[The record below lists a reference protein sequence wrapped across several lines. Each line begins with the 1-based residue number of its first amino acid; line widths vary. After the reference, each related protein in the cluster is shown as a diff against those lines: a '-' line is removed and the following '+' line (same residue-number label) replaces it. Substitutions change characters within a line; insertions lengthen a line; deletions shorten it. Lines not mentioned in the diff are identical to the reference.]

1 MALKPNK
8 AGIFSRNSLQFPA
21 FPRRGRRLLAAVCM
35 AAAIVTVT
43 TLFPTYQALAQ
54 ISSSVEDMSVDSRHV
69 NIIVNKSR
77 TIKFETPFSAA
88 VVGNPGIADVLP
100 MSDRVVYIQGKK
112 TGTTNVSV
120 FDKKKQL
127 TAVLDIT
134 VTLDTTQIKRSIVES
149 IGNRSIRVTVSENQI
164 VLSGMARD
172 AEQAA
177 KAVAIAQAMV
187 SDKAVVNAMKIAP
200 SQQVM
205 LKVRFLEVNRQ
216 AAREI
221 GVNWYGSNQNG
232 TQGMSTGLS
241 YPTQTTTRT
250 GGAPVFQPS
259 GLLSTFASGTTSQ
272 PFGVAIANI
281 VNSGGVNIDA
291 MISMLEKRD
300 LVRSLA
306 EPDLVA
312 LSGDKASF
320 KAGGQIP
327 VPVPQMSS
335 SGTIIVIEWKDYGVE
350 LEFLPTVLSQ
360 GVINMSLHPKVSDLD
375 YSNAVQIVGYT
386 IPAVTNRETNTVI
399 ELRDGQS
406 FAISG
411 LLQHIGKRN
420 IAQLPW
426 LGSLPVLGAL
436 FRSSSYQQKE
446 TELVVIATPH
456 LVRPAAPG
464 QHLASPLD
472 ERMPP
477 NDVDFFLEGR
487 TDLRK
492 KYTKYVNGGGKLK
505 GPYGHLLPRA
515 ASGKAKASAP
525 SEMRLETLK

>member
-1 MALKPNK
+1 M
-8 AGIFSRNSLQFPA
+8 
-21 FPRRGRRLLAAVCM
+21 
-35 AAAIVTVT
+35 
-43 TLFPTYQALAQ
+43 
-54 ISSSVEDMSVDSRHV
+54 EDLSAENRHIT
-69 NIIVNKSR
+69 IIRYKSR

-88 VVGNPGIADVLP
+88 VVGNPEIADVLP
-100 MSDRVVYIQGKK
+100 MSDHVIYIQGKK

-120 FDKKKQL
+120 FDKNKQL
-127 TAVLDIT
+127 TAVIDIA

-149 IGNRSIRVTVSENQI
+149 IGNRNIRVTVSDEQI

-187 SDKAVVNAMKIAP
+187 SGKTVVNAMKIAP

-221 GVNWYGSNQNG
+221 GVNWYGANKSG
-232 TQGMSTGLS
+232 SQGMSTGLS
-241 YPTQTTTRT
+241 YPTQATTRT
-250 GGAPVFQPS
+250 GGVPVFLPS
-259 GLLSTFASGTTSQ
+259 SAISAFASGTTSA
-272 PFGVAIANI
+272 PFGVAIANV
-281 VNSGGVNIDA
+281 VNSGVNIDA

-350 LEFLPTVLSQ
+350 LQFLPTVLNS
-360 GVINMSLHPKVSDLD
+360 GIINLSLHPKVSDLD
-375 YSNAVQIVGYT
+375 YSNAVQVVGYT
-386 IPAVTNRETNTVI
+386 IPALTNRETETVI

-436 FRSSSYQQKE
+436 FRSSSYQEKE

-464 QHLASPLD
+464 QQLASPLD

-487 TDLRK
+487 TDMRK
-492 KYTKYVNGGGKLK
+492 KYTSYVNGGGELR
-505 GPYGHLLPRA
+505 GPYGHLLPGA
-515 ASGKAKASAP
+515 PSGKAKVVSP

>member
-1 MALKPNK
+1 MVPGNK
-8 AGIFSRNSLQFPA
+8 
-21 FPRRGRRLLAAVCM
+21 
-35 AAAIVTVT
+35 
-43 TLFPTYQALAQ
+43 
-54 ISSSVEDMSVDSRHV
+54 
-69 NIIVNKSR
+69 
-77 TIKFETPFSAA
+77 
-88 VVGNPGIADVLP
+88 
-100 MSDRVVYIQGKK
+100 
-112 TGTTNVSV
+112 
-120 FDKKKQL
+120 
-127 TAVLDIT
+127 
-134 VTLDTTQIKRSIVES
+134 
-149 IGNRSIRVTVSENQI
+149 
-164 VLSGMARD
+164 
-172 AEQAA
+172 
-177 KAVAIAQAMV
+177 
-187 SDKAVVNAMKIAP
+187 VVNAMKIAR

-221 GVNWYGSNQNG
+221 GVNWYGANQSG

-241 YPTQTTTRT
+241 YPTKITNGT
-250 GGAPVFQPS
+250 GGAPIFQPS
-259 GLLSTFASGTTSQ
+259 NVVSAFASGTTSQ

-281 VNSGGVNIDA
+281 VNSGVNIDA

-320 KAGGQIP
+320 KAGGEIP
-327 VPVPQMSS
+327 VPVPQRSS
-335 SGTIIVIEWKDYGVE
+335 SGITFTIEWKNYGVE
-350 LEFLPTVLSQ
+350 LYFLPTVLND
-360 GVINMSLHPKVSDLD
+360 GIINLSLHPKVSDLD
-375 YSNAVQIVGYT
+375 YSNAVEIEGYS
-386 IPAVTNRETNTVI
+386 IPALTNRETKTVI

-492 KYTKYVNGGGKLK
+492 KYKKYVNGGGKLK
-505 GPYGHLLPRA
+505 GPYGHLLPGDSA
-515 ASGKAKASAP
+515 GKAKSNAP
-525 SEMRLETLK
+525 LLKQMIPMK

>member
-1 MALKPNK
+1 MAPKANI
-8 AGIFSRNSLQFPA
+8 AGIRTCRPSWSPA
-21 FPRRGRRLLAAVCM
+21 FARPGRYLLSVCAAV
-35 AAAIVTVT
+35 AFVGVASA
-43 TLFPTYQALAQ
+43 LFLVHPAHAQ
-54 ISSSVEDMSVDSRHV
+54 ISSSMEDLSAEQRHIT
-69 NIIVNKSR
+69 IIVNKSR

-88 VVGNPGIADVLP
+88 VVGAPEIADVLP

-127 TAVLDIT
+127 TAVIDIT

-149 IGNRSIRVTVSENQI
+149 IGNRNIRVTVSENQI

-177 KAVAIAQAMV
+177 KALAIAQAMV
-187 SDKAVVNAMKIAP
+187 SGKKVVNAMKIAP

-221 GVNWYGSNQNG
+221 GINWNGANQSG
-232 TQGMSTGLS
+232 RQGVSTGLS
-241 YPTQTTTRT
+241 FPTQAATTP
-250 GGAPVFQPS
+250 GGVPVFQPS
-259 GLLSTFASGTTSQ
+259 SVLSTFASGTTSA
-272 PFGVAIANI
+272 PFGVAIANV
-281 VNSGGVNIDA
+281 VNSGVNIDA

-327 VPVPQMSS
+327 VPVPQMGS

-350 LEFLPTVLSQ
+350 LKFLPTVLSN
-360 GVINMSLHPKVSDLD
+360 GVINLALHPKVSDLD

-386 IPAVTNRETNTVI
+386 IPAVTNRETETVI

-487 TDLRK
+487 TDMRK
-492 KYTKYVNGGGKLK
+492 KYTKYVNGGGETR
-505 GPYGHLLPRA
+505 GPYGHLLPGA
-515 ASGKAKASAP
+515 TSGKAKATAP
-525 SEMRLETLK
+525 SRMRFETLK